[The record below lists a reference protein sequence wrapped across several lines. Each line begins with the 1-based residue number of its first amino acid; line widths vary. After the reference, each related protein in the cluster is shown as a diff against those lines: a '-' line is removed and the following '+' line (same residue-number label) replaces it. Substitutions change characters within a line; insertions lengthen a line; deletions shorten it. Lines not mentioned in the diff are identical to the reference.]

1 MIIQFLSIEELTWRQ
16 DKMYNEFNSI
26 WLSGFYD
33 FFKDIDL
40 SEIVWKLQSSSPE
53 EIKRHMYYIKD
64 II

>member
-1 MIIQFLSIEELTWRQ
+1 MNLTVYDSVVFMI
-16 DKMYNEFNSI
+16 
-26 WLSGFYD
+26 